1 MFQVRTVFRSEP
13 DEVSRQESNG
23 LEWSQDTE
31 FDRFD
36 LAVAAAWKTYKQLL
50 RIAEEDVTVTVDV
63 IDSNTKTVVWERTAT
78 RWPISLNQATQKTIE
93 PIRDSQTHRHSNRDS
108 KRHGPQ
114 ANDWIGLGF
123 LTAFTD
129 AFRLEKHSGSSES
142 KKHHLATGER
152 SKERITR

>member
-1 MFQVRTVFRSEP
+1 MFQVRTVFCSEP
-13 DEVSRQESNG
+13 DEVSRQQSNG

-50 RIAEEDVTVTVDV
+50 RTTEEDMTTTVEV
-63 IDSNTKTVVWERTAT
+63 IDSNTNAVVWERTAT
-78 RWPISLNQATQKTIE
+78 RWPISLNQAAQNAIE
-93 PIRDSQTHRHSNRDS
+93 PIRDHQTHRHSKRDT

-114 ANDWIGLGF
+114 ANDWIGMGF

-142 KKHHLATGER
+142 KKLHLTTRER

>member
-13 DEVSRQESNG
+13 DEVSRLENNG
-23 LEWSQDTE
+23 LEWSQNTE

-50 RIAEEDVTVTVDV
+50 RTAEEDVTVNV
-63 IDSNTKTVVWERTAT
+63 IDSNTSTVVWERTAT
-78 RWPISLNQATQKTIE
+78 RWPICLSQATQNTIE
-93 PIRDSQTHRHSNRDS
+93 PIQDHHADRHSKRDL

-142 KKHHLATGER
+142 KKHHFTASER
-152 SKERITR
+152 SKEQTTR

>member
-13 DEVSRQESNG
+13 DEVSKQQSNG
-23 LEWSQDTE
+23 LEWSQNTE

-50 RIAEEDVTVTVDV
+50 RTTEENMTVTVHV
-63 IDSNTKTVVWERTAT
+63 IDSNTNAVIWERTAT
-78 RWPISLNQATQKTIE
+78 RWPISLNQAAQNAIE
-93 PIRDSQTHRHSNRDS
+93 PIRDHQTDRHSRRDL
-108 KRHGPQ
+108 KRHDPQ

-129 AFRLEKHSGSSES
+129 AFALERRSES
-142 KKHHLATGER
+142 KGRHLYAGER
-152 SKERITR
+152 SRQKVTR